1 MSDAIEAFVDNVNRF
16 CDWAESDCH
25 GLDTARHVLLALMQ
39 GVSSLPTG
47 GAFPS
52 IATEYEC
59 RGYEQ
64 WKDDFKRFAD
74 VPVSY
79 YRTLLDPLNI
89 DSEESGIGDV
99 HNDLADIYGDLWHGL
114 QAYNS
119 GDIGYAVEYW
129 RSSYDTHWGAHAAGA
144 FSAIDAYYRS

>member
-1 MSDAIEAFVDNVNRF
+1 
-16 CDWAESDCH
+16 
-25 GLDTARHVLLALMQ
+25 MQ

-47 GAFPS
+47 GPFPS
-52 IATEYEC
+52 IGTEYEC

-64 WKDDFKRFAD
+64 WTDDFKRFAD

-99 HNDLADIYGDLWHGL
+99 HDDLADIYGDLWHGL

-119 GDIGYAVEYW
+119 GDIGYAVAYW
-129 RSSYDTHWGAHAAGA
+129 RSSYDTHWGPHAAGA
-144 FSAIDAYYRS
+144 FSAIDAYCRS